1 MSYYYNY
8 YVGYKKDGKIYPW
21 GPYNANGK
29 LEPMVC
35 RSRSFASDLHEE
47 FYAVSD
53 DEVSEEL
60 RKEFEY
66 EDWGNIKRL
75 DVKYLLEKDLPT
87 GSYIKTGYFLIK
99 DVQAYENDEYGD
111 FEGFSDVISPEVYA
125 AKLQHE
131 MMFGKNQPEK
141 DDEGYEYTEPNAS
154 DYMYYAYPDYETK
167 EYESFILRQLIDAL
181 RDHRLGSD
189 VEYVVLETEG

>member
-8 YVGYKKDGKIYPW
+8 YIGYKKDGKIYPW

-29 LEPMVC
+29 LKPMIS

-47 FYAVSD
+47 FYTVS
-53 DEVSEEL
+53 EEESSEEL

-66 EDWGNIKRL
+66 EDWDKVKHL
-75 DVKYLLEKDLPT
+75 DVKYLSEKDLPV

-99 DVQAYENDEYGD
+99 DVQAYEDDKYNN
-111 FEGFSDVISPEVYA
+111 FEGFYDILSPEIYA

-131 MMFGKNQPEK
+131 MMFGKNQPIK
-141 DDEGYEYTEPNAS
+141 DDEGYEYTKPNAS
-154 DYMYYAYPDYETK
+154 DYMYYAYPDYNTK
-167 EYESFILRQLIDAL
+167 EYESFILRQLIEAL
-181 RDHRLGSD
+181 RDYHMWNR

>member
-8 YVGYKKDGKIYPW
+8 YIGYKQDGKIYPW
-21 GPYNANGK
+21 GPYTAEGR
-29 LEPMVC
+29 LEPVLS
-35 RSRSFASDLHEE
+35 RSRSFASDLYNE
-47 FYAVSD
+47 FHVVSD
-53 DEVSEEL
+53 KEISEEL

-66 EDWGNIKRL
+66 EDWTKTKRI
-75 DVKYLLEKDLPT
+75 DVKYLSEDDLPT

-99 DVQAYENDEYGD
+99 DVEAYENDKYGN
-111 FEGFSDVISPEVYA
+111 FEGFCDVISPEVYA

-131 MMFGKNQPEK
+131 MMFGKNQPKK

-154 DYMYYAYPDYETK
+154 DYMYYAYPDYNTE
-167 EYESFILRQLIDAL
+167 EYESFFLRQLIDAL
-181 RDHRLGSD
+181 RNVFAGRD

>member
-29 LEPMVC
+29 LEPMVS
-35 RSRSFASDLHEE
+35 RSRSFASDLHRD
-47 FYAVSD
+47 FYPVSVK
-53 DEVSEEL
+53 EVSEEL

-66 EDWGNIKRL
+66 EDWMKTKRV
-75 DVKYLLEKDLPT
+75 DVKHLSEKDLPT
-87 GSYIKTGYFLIK
+87 GSYIKKGYFLIK
-99 DVQAYENDEYGD
+99 DVLAYENDEDGS
-111 FEGFSDVISPEVYA
+111 FEGFYDVISPEVYA

-131 MMFGKNQPEK
+131 LMFGKNQPKK

-154 DYMYYAYPDYETK
+154 DYMYYAYPDYVTK
-167 EYESFILRQLIDAL
+167 EYEAFLLRQLIDAL
-181 RDHRLGSD
+181 RDYRMDND

>member
-21 GPYNANGK
+21 GPYDAKGNLK
-29 LEPMVC
+29 PMISL
-35 RSRSFASDLHEE
+35 SRSFASDLHED
-47 FYAVSD
+47 FNAVSD
-53 DEVSEEL
+53 KEVSDEL

-66 EDWGNIKRL
+66 EDWNKVKRL
-75 DVKYLLEKDLPT
+75 DVKYLSEKNLPT
-87 GSYIKTGYFLIK
+87 GSYIRTGYFLIK
-99 DVQAYENDEYGD
+99 DVQTYENDEYGN
-111 FEGFSDVISPEVYA
+111 FECFYDVISPEVYA

-131 MMFGKNQPEK
+131 MMFGKNQPKK

-154 DYMYYAYPDYETK
+154 DYMYYAYPNYETK
-167 EYESFILRQLIDAL
+167 EYESFILRQLIVAL
-181 RDHRLGSD
+181 RDYHLGND

>member
-29 LEPMVC
+29 LEPMVS

-53 DEVSEEL
+53 KEVSEEL

-66 EDWGNIKRL
+66 EDWTKVKRV
-75 DVKYLLEKDLPT
+75 DVKYLSEKDLPT

-99 DVQAYENDEYGD
+99 DVQAYENDECGN
-111 FEGFSDVISPEVYA
+111 FEGFYDVISPEVYA

-131 MMFGKNQPEK
+131 MTFGKNQPNK

-154 DYMYYAYPDYETK
+154 DYMYYAYPDHDTK
-167 EYESFILRQLIDAL
+167 EYESFILRQLIEAL
-181 RDHRLGSD
+181 RDYRMGND

>member
-8 YVGYKKDGKIYPW
+8 YIGYKKDEKIYPW

-29 LEPMVC
+29 LEPMIS
-35 RSRSFASDLHEE
+35 RSRSFVSDLHEE
-47 FYAVSD
+47 FYTVS
-53 DEVSEEL
+53 EKEISEEL

-66 EDWGNIKRL
+66 EDWDKVKRF
-75 DVKYLLEKDLPT
+75 DVKYLSEKDLPV

-99 DVQAYENDEYGD
+99 DVQAYEDDKYNN
-111 FEGFSDVISPEVYA
+111 FEGFYDILSPEIYA

-131 MMFGKNQPEK
+131 MMFGKNQPIK
-141 DDEGYEYTEPNAS
+141 DNDGYEYTEPNAS
-154 DYMYYAYPDYETK
+154 DYMYYAYPDYDTK
-167 EYESFILRQLIDAL
+167 EYESFVLRQLIEAL
-181 RDHRLGSD
+181 RDYHTEDR

>member
-29 LEPMVC
+29 LEPMVS

-53 DEVSEEL
+53 KEVSEEL

-66 EDWGNIKRL
+66 EDWNKVKR
-75 DVKYLLEKDLPT
+75 
-87 GSYIKTGYFLIK
+87 S
-99 DVQAYENDEYGD
+99 
-111 FEGFSDVISPEVYA
+111 
-125 AKLQHE
+125 
-131 MMFGKNQPEK
+131 
-141 DDEGYEYTEPNAS
+141 
-154 DYMYYAYPDYETK
+154 
-167 EYESFILRQLIDAL
+167 
-181 RDHRLGSD
+181 
-189 VEYVVLETEG
+189 

>member
-8 YVGYKKDGKIYPW
+8 YIGYKRDGKIYPW
-21 GPYNANGK
+21 GPYTAEGR
-29 LEPMVC
+29 LEPVLS
-35 RSRSFASDLHEE
+35 RSRSFASDLYNKFHV
-47 FYAVSD
+47 VSD
-53 DEVSEEL
+53 KEISEEL

-66 EDWGNIKRL
+66 EDWTKTKRV
-75 DVKYLLEKDLPT
+75 DVKYLSEDDLPT

-99 DVQAYENDEYGD
+99 DVEAYENDKYGD
-111 FEGFSDVISPEVYA
+111 FEGFYDVISPEVYA

-131 MMFGKNQPEK
+131 MMFGKNQPKK

-154 DYMYYAYPDYETK
+154 DYMYYAYPDYNTK
-167 EYESFILRQLIDAL
+167 EYESFFLRQLIDAL
-181 RDHRLGSD
+181 CDVFAGRD